1 VVHAP
6 AIVRVPESA
15 LELGQR
21 DVEGLIEVGRAGL
34 GPDDRTARA
43 ARDLDVL
50 TASVLP
56 SVLLVVEFHVGA
68 ADLVVVPLDLG
79 EFVTDVLSEMIGYF
93 DVASA
98 DYDFHLS
105 LASFHAA
112 STVAHAS

>member
-1 VVHAP
+1 MVDAT
-6 AIVRVPESA
+6 AIGRVPESP
-15 LELGQR
+15 LEFGQR
-21 DVEGLIEVGRAGL
+21 DVEGLIEVGCARLGAHDRA
-34 GPDDRTARA
+34 ARA
-43 ARDLDVL
+43 AGDLDVL
-50 TASVLP
+50 TAAVLP

-79 EFVTDVLSEMIGYF
+79 EFVADVLSEMIGDF

-112 STVAHAS
+112 STAAHAS